1 MKVMKRALSIGEQI
15 ELLKSR
21 GVGFD
26 DIEKAKEILLDI
38 GYYRLG
44 FYSFP
49 FEKTFPS
56 KKNRSHKFLENTT
69 FKSIYDLYLFDT
81 KLRRILL
88 SALDRI
94 EVNLRS
100 FITYYVSNY
109 YKNSPTWFVDR
120 SIMDSFFVKGFR
132 SNVYNKLLENP
143 IIKRHHEKYI
153 NDKYAPAWK
162 TLEFFTLGNLI
173 TLYQAIKDK
182 RVKHEIAAHY
192 GCSLKVFINY
202 LETIRVI
209 RNKCAH
215 GSCLYNIELSKG
227 IKAKPAGID
236 NKDRH
241 NIRGAVSVISHMLG
255 IISKNRKAELSFE
268 LDSLLKQNRELSS
281 NEIIKDCTNFSL

>member
-1 MKVMKRALSIGEQI
+1 MKRALNIDEQI

-21 GVGFD
+21 GVIFD
-26 DIEKAKEILLDI
+26 DIEKAKEVLLDI

-49 FEKTFPS
+49 FEKSFPS
-56 KKNRSHKFLENTT
+56 KRDRTHKYKDNTT

-88 SALDRI
+88 NALDRI

-100 FITYYVSNY
+100 FITYYVSNIY
-109 YKNSPTWFVDR
+109 INSPTWFVDR
-120 SIMDSFFVKGFR
+120 NIMDANFVKSFR
-132 SNVYNKLLENP
+132 SKVYSKLLENP
-143 IIKRHHEKYI
+143 VIKRHHDKYI

-182 RVKHEIAAHY
+182 KVKDEISAHY
-192 GCSLKVFINY
+192 GCSLKVFVNY

-215 GSCLYNIELSKG
+215 GSCIYNIELSKG
-227 IKAKPAGID
+227 IKSKPAGIEIR
-236 NKDRH
+236 DRH
-241 NIRGAVSVISHMLG
+241 NIRGAISVISYLLG
-255 IISKNRKAELSFE
+255 IISFNRMAELSKE
-268 LDSLLKQNRELSS
+268 IDALLSTDREVSA
-281 NEIIKDCTNFSL
+281 NIIIKDCTNFSF